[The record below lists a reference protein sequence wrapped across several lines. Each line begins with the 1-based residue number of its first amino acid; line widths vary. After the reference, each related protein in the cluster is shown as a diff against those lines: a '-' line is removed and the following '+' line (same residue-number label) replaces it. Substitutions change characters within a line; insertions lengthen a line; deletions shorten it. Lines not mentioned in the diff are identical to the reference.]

1 MSLSSSFLGEF
12 DHEMTN
18 TRRTLERVPTD
29 KLAWQ
34 PHTKSMTLGR
44 LASHIAEMPLWAV
57 RNVQMPEYDF
67 ASGGHMRLD
76 LPSTQEIVEAF
87 DENVVAAREA
97 LSSASDEVL
106 RETWTLRRGDQVV
119 FAMPR
124 IAVLRSMV
132 LNHTIH
138 HRGQLTVYL
147 RLQDVPLPGLY
158 GPSAD
163 EGLM

>member
-1 MSLSSSFLGEF
+1 VSLSSSFLGEF
-12 DHEMTN
+12 EHEMAN
-18 TRRTLERVPTD
+18 TRKTLERVPTD

-34 PHTKSMTLGR
+34 PHAKSMTLGR
-44 LASHIAEMPLWAV
+44 LASHISEMPVWAV
-57 RNVQMPEYDF
+57 RNIQMPEYDF
-67 ASGGHMRLD
+67 ATGGLLRTD

-87 DENVVAAREA
+87 DKNVAAARDA
-97 LSSASDEVL
+97 ISGASDEVL
-106 RETWTLRRGDQVV
+106 RENWTLRRGDRVV

-124 IAVLRSMV
+124 LAVLRSMV